1 MCFFRPSFLRI
12 KTKAPERPYAEHS
25 EADLSTCG
33 PTPLSVRYF
42 AHLTSPKYYTVSIP
56 LTRDHE
62 EEYSENLQARHTQSR
77 KTPFVCCSSFP
88 FLALC
93 CQPHFTLHR
102 RNLSPTGSSLMTSA
116 ALLLLIRIY
125 DYEIFIRSGRY
136 TSRMLSD
143 ISSPISPSARRIS
156 I

>member
-1 MCFFRPSFLRI
+1 MLFSPVFFANKNKSPRTSVCRTFGGRSFDLRSHSAFCTI
-12 KTKAPERPYAEHS
+12 FHPLNKSKILYSLYSLNARSRRGILGRSVGKT
-25 EADLSTCG
+25 
-33 PTPLSVRYF
+33 
-42 AHLTSPKYYTVSIP
+42 
-56 LTRDHE
+56 
-62 EEYSENLQARHTQSR
+62 TQRS

-102 RNLSPTGSSLMTSA
+102 RSLSPTGSSLMTSA